1 MRLTREEA
9 RILNKNMHLTT
20 IIKNG
25 GFDYQGVWITDIYSD
40 ETGRFQVNPE
50 QYYNIDLSK

>member
-1 MRLTREEA
+1 
-9 RILNKNMHLTT
+9 MHLTT

-25 GFDYQGVWITDIYSD
+25 GFDHQGVWITDIYSD